1 MQEPECYSEYNKKE
15 IKTNCGK
22 EIKMGVIDG
31 KTICQVALV
40 VKDLDKTV
48 EEYAKLFGVQK
59 PAPFCVPEESEAHT
73 RFQGKPT
80 KTRARL
86 AVFDLGQVV
95 LEITE
100 PDEEPSSWK
109 DFLEKNGDGIHHI
122 AFMTEDREAAV
133 TYFEENGMPVRHY
146 GEYEGGNYTV
156 FDSKEKLGTFVQ
168 VKYEP

>member
-1 MQEPECYSEYNKKE
+1 MSISKPKRAKENKKR
-15 IKTNCGK
+15 KDLQ
-22 EIKMGVIDG
+22 MGAIDG

-40 VKDLDKTV
+40 VKNLDKTV
-48 EEYAKLFGVQK
+48 KEYAKLFGV
-59 PAPFCVPEESEAHT
+59 PEPEVFCVPEESVAHT
-73 RFQGKPT
+73 QFKGVPT
-80 KTRARL
+80 KTRAKL

-109 DFLEKNGDGIHHI
+109 DFLEKNGEGIHHI
-122 AFMTEDREAAV
+122 AFMTDDRKTAV
-133 TYFEENGMPVRHY
+133 KYFEENDMPIRHY

-168 VKYEP
+168 VKYEPN

>member
-1 MQEPECYSEYNKKE
+1 
-15 IKTNCGK
+15 
-22 EIKMGVIDG
+22 MGVIGG

-40 VKDLDKTV
+40 VKDLEKTT
-48 EEYAKLFGVQK
+48 EEYAKLFGVPK
-59 PAPFCVPEESEAHT
+59 PEIFRVPDESVAHT
-73 RFQGKPT
+73 QFKGEPSR
-80 KTRARL
+80 TRAKL

-95 LEITE
+95 LELTE

-122 AFMTEDREAAV
+122 AFMTDDRDEAV
-133 TYFEENGMPVRHY
+133 KYFEENDMPVRHY

-168 VKYEP
+168 VKYEPKK

>member
-1 MQEPECYSEYNKKE
+1 
-15 IKTNCGK
+15 
-22 EIKMGVIDG
+22 MGVIDG

-48 EEYAKLFGVQK
+48 KEYAKLFGVQK
-59 PAPFCVPEESEAHT
+59 PTPFCVPEESEAHT
-73 RFQGKPT
+73 RFRGKPT

-133 TYFEENGMPVRHY
+133 KYFEENGMPVRHY

>member
-1 MQEPECYSEYNKKE
+1 
-15 IKTNCGK
+15 
-22 EIKMGVIDG
+22 MGAIDG

-40 VKDLDKTV
+40 VKDLSKTV
-48 EEYAKLFGVQK
+48 KEYAKLFGVAE
-59 PAPFCVPEESEAHT
+59 PEVFCVPEEAVAHT
-73 RFQGKPT
+73 QFKGVPT
-80 KTRARL
+80 KTRAKL

-109 DFLEKNGDGIHHI
+109 DFLEKNGEGIHHI
-122 AFMTEDREAAV
+122 AFMTDDRATAV
-133 TYFEENGMPVRHY
+133 QYFEENDMPIRHY

-168 VKYEP
+168 VKYEPN

>member
-1 MQEPECYSEYNKKE
+1 
-15 IKTNCGK
+15 
-22 EIKMGVIDG
+22 MGVING

-40 VKDLDKTV
+40 VKDLDRVV
-48 EEYAKLFGVQK
+48 EEYANLFGVPK
-59 PAPFCVPEESEAHT
+59 PEPFQVPDQSVANT
-73 RFQGKPT
+73 RFRGEPT

-133 TYFEENGMPVRHY
+133 SYFEQNNMPVRHY

-156 FDSKEKLGTFVQ
+156 FDSKEKLGTYVQ
-168 VKYEP
+168 VKYEPK

>member
-1 MQEPECYSEYNKKE
+1 
-15 IKTNCGK
+15 
-22 EIKMGVIDG
+22 MGVIDG

-48 EEYAKLFGVQK
+48 KEYAKLFGVPK
-59 PAPFCVPEESEAHT
+59 PTPFCVPEESEAHT
-73 RFQGKPT
+73 SFQGKPT

-109 DFLEKNGDGIHHI
+109 DFLEKNGEGIHHI

-133 TYFEENGMPVRHY
+133 KYFEGNGMPVRHY

>member
-1 MQEPECYSEYNKKE
+1 
-15 IKTNCGK
+15 
-22 EIKMGVIDG
+22 MGVIDG

-59 PAPFCVPEESEAHT
+59 PTSFCVPEESEAHT

-122 AFMTEDREAAV
+122 AFMTKDREAAV
-133 TYFEENGMPVRHY
+133 KYFEENGMPVRHY

-156 FDSKEKLGTFVQ
+156 FDSKEKLGTYVQ

>member
-1 MQEPECYSEYNKKE
+1 
-15 IKTNCGK
+15 
-22 EIKMGVIDG
+22 MGVIDG

-48 EEYAKLFGVQK
+48 EAYAKLFGVEK
-59 PAPFCVPEESEAHT
+59 PTPFLVPEETTART
-73 RFQGKPT
+73 TFQGKAS

-122 AFMTEDREAAV
+122 AFMTYDREKAV
-133 TYFEENGMPVRHY
+133 EYFEENGMPIRHY

-156 FDSKEKLGTFVQ
+156 FDSKEKLGTYVQ
-168 VKYEP
+168 VKYEPENQ